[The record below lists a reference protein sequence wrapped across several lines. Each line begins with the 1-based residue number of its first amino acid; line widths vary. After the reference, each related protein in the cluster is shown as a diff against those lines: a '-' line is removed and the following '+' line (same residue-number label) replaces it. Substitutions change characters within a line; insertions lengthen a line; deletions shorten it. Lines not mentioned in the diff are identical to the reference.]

1 MWWKCYEILC
11 SCQDVN
17 LTSHITNVR
26 SQFCSTQNKQP
37 VQVNEF
43 QTKLLLNFKAVN
55 FFGRVR
61 YNNEWIDC
69 ITLPILYTVN
79 RSYWKHFHMTVHY
92 EQTRNSFLF
101 EILFEKEERKNSSRD
116 FFFLLLHLFEYNEIS
131 WGKKCGF
138 FFHLL
143 IWCTKQIKKKKKN
156 LIIH

>member
-37 VQVNEF
+37 VQANEF
-43 QTKLLLNFKAVN
+43 QTKLILNFKAVN

-79 RSYWKHFHMTVHY
+79 HSYWKHFHMTVHY

-101 EILFEKEERKNSSRD
+101 EIFFEKEERKNHARD
-116 FFFLLLHLFEYNEIS
+116 FFSSYYIYLCIAKYPKE
-131 WGKKCGF
+131 KKNMD
-138 FFHLL
+138 FFHLFDTL
-143 IWCTKQIKKKKKN
+143 SN
-156 LIIH
+156 